1 MASINA
7 MVWGLEH
14 LGAGQVTVSF
24 TVRFKR
30 VSNVASEFGA
40 FCVAFIDVVSGETDA
55 GIAGTE
61 SMTNL
66 QLA

>member
-1 MASINA
+1 VASINA

-14 LGAGQVTVSF
+14 LGAGQVTVS

-61 SMTNL
+61 SMTHL